1 MNTILFYKSYYDSR
15 FTSCT
20 IHESKKVYKFHTP
33 FVIRSILSLSLAIS
47 GFRLTTS
54 KFFFTIFKSKLK
66 SNKFCKI
73 YSILHSKF
81 IVEHHKMKLALLFAI
96 ILPYV
101 TSIAVVVRR
110 PAILCDDDYC
120 RSSDD
125 PPMLERSLEEMALNP
140 RALDPKGY
148 K

>member
-1 MNTILFYKSYYDSR
+1 MIENFQRLKSYNFCKVYLIFFYKS
-15 FTSCT
+15 
-20 IHESKKVYKFHTP
+20 
-33 FVIRSILSLSLAIS
+33 
-47 GFRLTTS
+47 
-54 KFFFTIFKSKLK
+54 
-66 SNKFCKI
+66 
-73 YSILHSKF
+73 
-81 IVEHHKMKLALLFAI
+81 IVEHQKMKLAVIFAI

-101 TSIAVVVRR
+101 ASIAVQIRR

-125 PPMLERSLEEMALNP
+125 PPMLERSLEEMALFP

>member
-1 MNTILFYKSYYDSR
+1 MY
-15 FTSCT
+15 
-20 IHESKKVYKFHTP
+20 V
-33 FVIRSILSLSLAIS
+33 
-47 GFRLTTS
+47 
-54 KFFFTIFKSKLK
+54 K